1 MNKDF
6 RAGFVAIIGRPNVG
20 KSTLMNNLLG
30 EKLSI
35 ISPKPQTT
43 RQQIKGILTDDDK
56 QIIFLDTPG
65 YLEPRYLLQEKML
78 EYIQN
83 SLQYSDLIIFLTDV
97 RNFPTDY
104 DAQICNI
111 LKKLRIP
118 KIAMLN
124 KIDLAE
130 KKIIQEKQVFIGKE
144 NFEKVIPISALHFKD
159 FDDIIKLI
167 TSFLPYNPPFY
178 DKGSISDLPMRFF
191 AQEIIREQIF
201 LNFKEEIPYSSTVV
215 VEYYHEY
222 PNKVE
227 IAANIWLERK
237 SQKPIVLG
245 RNGEKIKMI
254 RMNSEREIYKVISKK
269 VKLDLWIK
277 IKPNW
282 RKKRNALK
290 EFGFR

>member
-1 MNKDF
+1 LNKDF
-6 RAGFVAIIGRPNVG
+6 RAGFVSIIGRPNVG
-20 KSTLMNNLLG
+20 KSTLMNKLLG

-43 RQQIKGILTDDDK
+43 RQQIKGILTDDEK

-83 SLQYSDLIIFLTDV
+83 SLQDSDLIIFLTDV

-104 DAQICNI
+104 DAQICHI
-111 LKKLRIP
+111 LEKLRIP

-130 KKIIQEKQVFIGKE
+130 KQIIQEKKTLVEKE

-159 FDDIIKLI
+159 FNDIIKLI

-178 DKGSISDLPMRFF
+178 EKESISDLPMRFF

-222 PNKVE
+222 QNKVE

-254 RMNSEREIYKVISKK
+254 RMNSEREIYKAIGKK
-269 VKLDLWIK
+269 VKLDIWIK

-290 EFGFR
+290 EFGYR